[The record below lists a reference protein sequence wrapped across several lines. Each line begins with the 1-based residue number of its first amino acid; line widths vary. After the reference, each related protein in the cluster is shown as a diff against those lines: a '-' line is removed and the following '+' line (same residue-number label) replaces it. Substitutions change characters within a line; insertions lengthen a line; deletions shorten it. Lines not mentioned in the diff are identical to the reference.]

1 MEPNNKAQAIVLS
14 KSQLISDIAQLCIGS
29 TLCAIATNSILIPNN
44 FLTGGVTGICLII
57 HRIIPVV
64 DVGLLYFLL
73 NIPLFAM
80 AWMSVGRRF
89 FVFSIL
95 GASTLTIAL
104 LSVKFI
110 HFQLEDK
117 MLNAL
122 LAGLIQGVGAGL
134 CLRTSGSQG
143 GTDILSIMLLKRFSI
158 SIGSTILGLNCIVL
172 LLISVYYTID
182 ALLYTIIVV
191 FVGSK
196 VIDIVVTGFSQRKS
210 VVIISP
216 EWEKISQEIL
226 KDIRRG
232 VTILKGEGGYKRSDE
247 HILYAVIAFREIGA
261 LKRIVRNIDPNAFVV
276 ISNTLEV
283 MNYRIG
289 NQPHW

>member
-1 MEPNNKAQAIVLS
+1 MNIKPQAIFLS
-14 KSQLISDIAQLCIGS
+14 PQQLISDIVQLCIGS
-29 TLCAIATNSILIPNN
+29 TLCAIATNSILIPHN
-44 FLTGGVTGICLII
+44 FLTGGITGIALII
-57 HRIIPVV
+57 HKVNPVL
-64 DVGLLYFLL
+64 DVGLIYFFF

-89 FVFSIL
+89 FFFSVI
-95 GASTLTIAL
+95 GTLTLTCAL
-104 LSVKFI
+104 LAVKFV
-110 HFQLEDK
+110 HFNLEDK

-122 LAGLIQGVGAGL
+122 LAGVIQGVGAGL

-143 GTDILSIMLLKRFSI
+143 GTDILSVMLLKRFSI
-158 SIGSTILGLNCIVL
+158 SIGSTILVLNCVVM
-172 LLISVYYTID
+172 LLISVYYSIE
-182 ALLYTIIVV
+182 AVLYTMIVV

-196 VIDIVVTGFSQRKS
+196 MVNIVVTGFSQRKS
-210 VVIISP
+210 VFIISKQ
-216 EWEKISQEIL
+216 WEEISQEIL

-232 VTILKGEGGYKRSDE
+232 VTIIKGEGGYRRSDE
-247 HILYAVIAFREIGA
+247 HILYAVVTFMELSE
-261 LKRIVRNIDPNAFVV
+261 LKRIVRNIDPDAFVV

>member
-1 MEPNNKAQAIVLS
+1 MNTKPQAIFLS
-14 KSQLISDIAQLCIGS
+14 KSQLIIDIVQLCIGS

-44 FLTGGVTGICLII
+44 FLTGGITGICLII
-57 HRIIPVV
+57 HKIIPTF
-64 DVGLLYFLL
+64 DVGLLYFLF
-73 NIPLFAM
+73 NIPLFVL

-89 FVFSIL
+89 FVFSII
-95 GASTLTIAL
+95 GALTLTFAL
-104 LSVKFI
+104 LSIKFV
-110 HFQLEDK
+110 HFQVEDK

-143 GTDILSIMLLKRFSI
+143 GTDILSVMLLKRFSI
-158 SIGSTILGLNCIVL
+158 SIGSTILTVNCIVM
-172 LLISVYYTID
+172 LLISVYYSIE
-182 ALLYTIIVV
+182 AVLYTMIVV

-196 VIDIVVTGFSQRKS
+196 MINIVVTGFSQRKS
-210 VVIISP
+210 VFIISQ

-232 VTILKGEGGYKRSDE
+232 VTIIKGEGGYKRSSE
-247 HILYAVIAFREIGA
+247 HILYAVIAFTEIGE

>member
-1 MEPNNKAQAIVLS
+1 MNTKPQAIILSPQQLFSDVVL
-14 KSQLISDIAQLCIGS
+14 LCMGS
-29 TLCAIATNSILIPNN
+29 SLCAIATNSILIPQN
-44 FLTGGVTGICLII
+44 FLTGGVTGIALII
-57 HRIIPVV
+57 HKIIPAF
-64 DVGLLYFLL
+64 DVGLIYFLF
-73 NIPLFAM
+73 NIPLFVM

-89 FVFSIL
+89 FFFSIL
-95 GASTLTIAL
+95 GTLTLTFSL
-104 LSVKFI
+104 LFVKFV
-110 HFQLEDK
+110 HFNIEDK

-122 LAGLIQGVGAGL
+122 LAGVLQGAGAGL

-143 GTDILSIMLLKRFSI
+143 GMDILSVMLLKRFSI
-158 SIGSTILGLNCIVL
+158 SIGSTILTLNCIVL
-172 LLISVYYTID
+172 LLISVFYSLE

-191 FVGSK
+191 FVSSK
-196 VIDIVVTGFSQRKS
+196 MMDIVVTGLSQRKS
-210 VVIISP
+210 VVIISR

-232 VTILKGEGGYKRSDE
+232 VTIVKGEGGYKRSDE
-247 HILYAVIAFREIGA
+247 HILYAVIAFREIGP
-261 LKRIVRNIDPNAFVV
+261 LKRIVRSIDPNAFVV

>member
-1 MEPNNKAQAIVLS
+1 MNTEPQAIFLSWQQLVRDIVL
-14 KSQLISDIAQLCIGS
+14 LCMGS
-29 TLCAIATNSILIPNN
+29 ALCAIATNSILIPQN
-44 FLTGGVTGICLII
+44 FLTGGVTGIALVI
-57 HRIIPVV
+57 HKIFPSSE
-64 DVGLLYFLL
+64 VGLIYFFF

-89 FVFSIL
+89 FFFSVV
-95 GASTLTIAL
+95 GTVTLTTAL
-104 LSVKFI
+104 LFI
-110 HFQLEDK
+110 HFVHFNVEDK

-122 LAGLIQGVGAGL
+122 LAGVIQGAGAGL

-143 GTDILSIMLLKRFSI
+143 GTDILSVMLLKRFSI
-158 SIGSTILGLNCIVL
+158 SIGSTVLTLNIIVL
-172 LLISVYYTID
+172 LLISVYYSIE

-191 FVGSK
+191 FVTAK
-196 VIDIVVTGFSQRKS
+196 MVNIVVTGFSQRKS
-210 VVIISP
+210 VVIISR

-232 VTILKGEGGYKRSDE
+232 VTIVKAEGGYKRSDE
-247 HILYAVIAFREIGA
+247 HILYAVIAFREIGP
-261 LKRIVRNIDPNAFVV
+261 LKRIVRSIDPGAFVV

>member
-1 MEPNNKAQAIVLS
+1 MSTKPQAIVLS
-14 KSQLISDIAQLCIGS
+14 PQQVVSDIVLLCTGS
-29 TLCAIATNSILIPNN
+29 TLCAIATNSILIPHN
-44 FLTGGVTGICLII
+44 FLTGGVTGIALII
-57 HRIIPVV
+57 HKIIPTL
-64 DVGLLYFLL
+64 DLGLIYFLL
-73 NIPLFAM
+73 NIPLFSL

-89 FVFSIL
+89 FFFSII
-95 GASTLTIAL
+95 GTVTLTFAL
-104 LSVKFI
+104 LFVDFV
-110 HFQLEDK
+110 HFNVEDK

-122 LAGLIQGVGAGL
+122 LAGVIQGAGTGL

-143 GTDILSIMLLKRFSI
+143 GADILSVMLLRRFSI
-158 SIGSTILGLNCIVL
+158 SIGSTILFLNAIVL
-172 LLISVYYTID
+172 LLISVYYSIE

-191 FVGSK
+191 FVSAK
-196 VIDIVVTGFSQRKS
+196 VINLVVTGFSQRKS
-210 VVIISP
+210 VIIISR

-232 VTILKGEGGYKRSDE
+232 VTILKGEGGYKRTDE
-247 HILYAVIAFREIGA
+247 HILYAVIAFREIGP
-261 LKRIVRNIDPNAFVV
+261 LKRIVRNIDPDAFVV